1 MKKAVIAAAVAGA
14 FAAPVAIAADLNTS
28 IYWSQTLSFGET
40 TTTSAAGVDSTVNG
54 DTVVDGG
61 GNQLNMTWTDTL
73 DNGIGLVANLS
84 FGIASTSG
92 DATSDGTGLSNIT
105 GRNSYV
111 GFSGDFGTVKVG
123 TNEHFAETDL
133 IFDPNFADLSG
144 GSDPLGFIT
153 MGITGFTFTRFDN
166 DSIWWNSK
174 QMNNFSA
181 KAAYIFGK
189 TATEGVDPKGMQIG
203 LDYASGP
210 LKVGVSQ
217 ATYDDYGDDG
227 LSTAAVAG
235 TEAQMTTIHGS
246 YDMGLAVIKAATWSI
261 EQSGTTTEALVNGYE
276 VEGRSIYVGMPVGGG
291 TLWAQ
296 SSSLG
301 DRDQT
306 VTATGVTSAV
316 AQSGMDGLS
325 FGYIVP
331 MNANVNVYARYNS
344 QDKDA
349 DFSDPTGTGSAT
361 EAEAIMFGWQLSY

>member
-14 FAAPVAIAADLNTS
+14 FAAPVAIAADLKTS
-28 IYWSQTLSFGET
+28 LYWAQAISFGEVT
-40 TTTSAAGVDSTVNG
+40 TTNAAGVDSNVNG

-61 GNQLNMTWTDTL
+61 GNQLNFTWTDTL
-73 DNGIGLVANLS
+73 DNGIGLEAHLS
-84 FGIASTSG
+84 FATNTTSG
-92 DATSDGTGLSNIT
+92 DATAGGTGLGNIT
-105 GRNSYV
+105 SRNSYV

-133 IFDPNFADLSG
+133 IWDPNLADFGG
-144 GSDPLGFIT
+144 GSDPLGYIK
-153 MGITGFTFTRFDN
+153 MGITGFDFTRFDN

-189 TATEGVDPKGMQIG
+189 TAVAGVDPKGMQIG
-203 LDYASGP
+203 LDYANGP
-210 LKVGVSQ
+210 LKVGISQ
-217 ATYDDYGDDG
+217 ATYEDYNDAGDG
-227 LSTAAVAG
+227 PAAIAG

-246 YDMGLAVIKAATWSI
+246 YDMGLAVIKAASWTI
-261 EQSGTTTEALVNGYE
+261 EQSGTTTEATINGYE
-276 VEGRSIYVGMPVGGG
+276 VEGRAIYVGMPVGGG

-296 SSSLG
+296 SASLG

-316 AQSGMDGLS
+316 AASGSDGLS

-344 QDKDA
+344 QDTDLNFDA
-349 DFSDPTGTGSAT
+349 TAGST
-361 EAEAIMFGWQLSY
+361 SGEAVMFGWMLAY

>member
-14 FAAPVAIAADLNTS
+14 FAAPVAIAADFNTS
-28 IYWSQTLSFGET
+28 IYWSQAISFGET
-40 TTTSAAGVDSTVNG
+40 TTTTNGVDANVNG
-54 DTVVDGG
+54 DSVLDGG

-84 FGIASTSG
+84 FAVASTSG
-92 DATSDGTGLSNIT
+92 DPTAGGTGLSNIT

-111 GFSGDFGTVKVG
+111 GFSGDFGTVKIG

-133 IFDPNFADLSG
+133 IFDPNFADYG
-144 GSDPLGFIT
+144 GSDPLQFIQ
-153 MGITGFTFTRFDN
+153 MGITGFNFTRFDN

-189 TATEGVDPKGMQIG
+189 TATAGVDPKGMQIG
-203 LDYASGP
+203 LDYANGP

-217 ATYDDYGDDG
+217 ATYEDYDDAGTG
-227 LSTAAVAG
+227 TAAVAG
-235 TEAQMTTIHGS
+235 TEAQMTTLHGS
-246 YDMGLAVIKAATWSI
+246 YDMGLAMIKAATWSI
-261 EQSGTTTEALVNGYE
+261 EQTGTTTEAGVNGYE

-316 AQSGMDGLS
+316 GQSGKDALS
-325 FGYIVP
+325 VGYIVP
-331 MNANVNVYARYNS
+331 MNANVNVFARY
-344 QDKDA
+344 DDTDFDA
-349 DFSDPTGTGSAT
+349 NFTGTGNPVET
-361 EAEAIMFGWQLSY
+361 EAVMFGWQLSY